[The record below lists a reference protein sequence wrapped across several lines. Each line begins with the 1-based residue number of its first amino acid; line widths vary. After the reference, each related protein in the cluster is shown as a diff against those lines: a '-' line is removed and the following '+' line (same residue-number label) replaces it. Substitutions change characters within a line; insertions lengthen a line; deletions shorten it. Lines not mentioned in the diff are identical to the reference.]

1 MTSPRAELSQ
11 SSSKQSSSNQSSSNP
26 SSSSSNRK
34 LILAGQIAF
43 LPTGILQTL
52 LGPMLPILI
61 ARWALNDTQAGNLFL
76 VQFLASLAGVQLS
89 GLLLTRWGFRP
100 AFLWGLLLM
109 AGGVSTLLLGS
120 SVLGMAAVA
129 AYGLG
134 LGLLVPSDNL
144 LIAEIGSGSTSASD
158 AASQESSQRSSQER
172 SQRSSQRSSE
182 ASSRASAVSLL
193 NFFWG
198 VGAVFCSLMVAWTA
212 AHKLLPFFL
221 GSVALFLVLL
231 AFAMRNL
238 PFPAAATSSATPA
251 ATPAESSP
259 SSSSLTPS
267 PSPSST
273 SASSPSWRELAK
285 SPAIWIF
292 AAIFFLYPG
301 AETAVGGWIGS
312 YVSRLGSHGASI
324 ASMMPAFFWTALTVG
339 RALGTVFLRHFSER
353 SVLRAGYGA
362 GAAGIGLMLWAPTL
376 TGVIGGALITGLS
389 FATLYPITVARL
401 SQRFGVAARSIGAV
415 MFSLAAVGPAV
426 IPWMVGVISHST
438 GSLRAGLLLPL
449 GATVILFVV
458 HLFEW

>member
-1 MTSPRAELSQ
+1 MTSTQGELSQ
-11 SSSKQSSSNQSSSNP
+11 SSSNQPSSNR

-89 GLLLTRWGFRP
+89 GLLLTRWGYRP

-109 AGGVSTLLLGS
+109 ACGVSTLLLGS
-120 SVLGMAAVA
+120 SALGMAAVA

-144 LIAEIGSGSTSASD
+144 LIAEIGSSSD
-158 AASQESSQRSSQER
+158 SGAASQASSQS
-172 SQRSSQRSSE
+172 SSQRSSE

-193 NFFWG
+193 NFFWS

-238 PFPAAATSSATPA
+238 PFPPAATSAGSSAS
-251 ATPAESSP
+251 SSP
-259 SSSSLTPS
+259 
-267 PSPSST
+267 
-273 SASSPSWRELAK
+273 SPSWRELAK

-312 YVSRLGSHGASI
+312 YVSRLGSRGAAI

-353 SVLRAGYGA
+353 NVLRAGYGA

-401 SQRFGVAARSIGAV
+401 SHRFGVAARKIGAV

-449 GATVILFVV
+449 GATVILFLV

>member
-1 MTSPRAELSQ
+1 MISPQAALSQ
-11 SSSKQSSSNQSSSNP
+11 SSSNRSSSNRSSS
-26 SSSSSNRK
+26 SLSSSNRK

-61 ARWALNDTQAGNLFL
+61 ARWALNDTQAGYLFL

-89 GLLLTRWGFRP
+89 GLLLTRWGYRP
-100 AFLWGLLLM
+100 SFLCGLLLM
-109 AGGVSTLLLGS
+109 ACGVSTLFLGS
-120 SVLGMAAVA
+120 SALGMAAVA
-129 AYGLG
+129 AYGFG
-134 LGLLVPSDNL
+134 LGLVVPSDNL
-144 LIAEIGSGSTSASD
+144 LIAEIASASSSGSD
-158 AASQESSQRSSQER
+158 AASQQSSQKSSQGN
-172 SQRSSQRSSE
+172 SQ

-198 VGAVFCSLMVAWTA
+198 VGAVFCSLMVAWSA

-238 PFPAAATSSATPA
+238 PFPAAANSTGSSL
-251 ATPAESSP
+251 SSP
-259 SSSSLTPS
+259 T
-267 PSPSST
+267 ST
-273 SASSPSWRELAK
+273 SASSSSWREMAK

-312 YVSRLGSHGASI
+312 YVSRRGSEGASI

-339 RALGTVFLRHFSER
+339 RALGTIFLRHFSER
-353 SVLRAGYGA
+353 SVLRAGYGG

-389 FATLYPITVARL
+389 FATLYPVTVARL
-401 SQRFGVAARSIGAV
+401 SERFGVAARKIGSV
-415 MFSLAAVGPAV
+415 LFSLAAVGPAV

-438 GSLRAGLLLPL
+438 GSLRAGLMVPL

>member
-1 MTSPRAELSQ
+1 MANPQADLSQ
-11 SSSKQSSSNQSSSNP
+11 SSSNR
-26 SSSSSNRK
+26 SSSSSSRK

-76 VQFLASLAGVQLS
+76 VQFLVSLVGVQLTGVLLTRWGYRPAFLS
-89 GLLLTRWGFRP
+89 GLLL
-100 AFLWGLLLM
+100 M
-109 AGGVSTLLLGS
+109 ACGVSTLLLGS
-120 SVLGMAAVA
+120 SALGMAAVA

-134 LGLLVPSDNL
+134 LGLVVPSDNL
-144 LIAEIGSGSTSASD
+144 LIAEIGSSSSAGSGA
-158 AASQESSQRSSQER
+158 
-172 SQRSSQRSSE
+172 SSE
-182 ASSRASAVSLL
+182 ASSPKSSQGSSRASAVSLL

-212 AHKLLPFFL
+212 AHHLLPFFL

-238 PFPAAATSSATPA
+238 PFPAAATSSAAPA
-251 ATPAESSP
+251 ATPASLSP
-259 SSSSLTPS
+259 SA
-267 PSPSST
+267 
-273 SASSPSWRELAK
+273 SASSHSWRELAK

-312 YVSRLGSHGASI
+312 YVSRLGSRGAAIASI
-324 ASMMPAFFWTALTVG
+324 APLMPAFFWTALTVG

-449 GATVILFVV
+449 GATVILFLV

>member
-1 MTSPRAELSQ
+1 MTSPRAELSP
-11 SSSKQSSSNQSSSNP
+11 SSSKRSSSNRP
-26 SSSSSNRK
+26 SSSSNRK
-34 LILAGQIAF
+34 LILAGQVAF

-89 GLLLTRWGFRP
+89 GLLLTRWGYRP

-109 AGGVSTLLLGS
+109 ACGVSTLLLGS
-120 SVLGMAAVA
+120 SALGMAAVA

-134 LGLLVPSDNL
+134 LGLVVPSDNL
-144 LIAEIGSGSTSASD
+144 LIAEIGSGCSSD
-158 AASQESSQRSSQER
+158 SGAASQ
-172 SQRSSQRSSE
+172 
-182 ASSRASAVSLL
+182 AASRASAVSLL

-212 AHKLLPFFL
+212 AHKLLPLFL
-221 GSVALFLVLL
+221 GSVALFLLLL

-238 PFPAAATSSATPA
+238 PFPAAATSSAKSA
-251 ATPAESSP
+251 ATPEG
-259 SSSSLTPS
+259 SSSSS
-267 PSPSST
+267 
-273 SASSPSWRELAK
+273 SWRELVK

-312 YVSRLGSHGASI
+312 YVSRLGPRGASMASI
-324 ASMMPAFFWTALTVG
+324 APLMPAFFWTALTVG

-353 SVLRAGYGA
+353 SVLRAGYSA

-376 TGVIGGALITGLS
+376 AGVIGGALITGLS

-449 GATVILFVV
+449 GATVILFLV
-458 HLFEW
+458 HLFEWPDRFRPL

>member
-1 MTSPRAELSQ
+1 MTSPQAELSH
-11 SSSKQSSSNQSSSNP
+11 SSSNR

-34 LILAGQIAF
+34 LILAGQLAF

-61 ARWALNDTQAGNLFL
+61 ARWSLNDTQAGNLFL
-76 VQFLASLAGVQLS
+76 VQFLVSLAGVQLS
-89 GLLLTRWGFRP
+89 GLLLTRWGYRP
-100 AFLWGLLLM
+100 AFLSGLLLM
-109 AGGVSTLLLGS
+109 ACGVSTLLLGS
-120 SVLGMAAVA
+120 SALGMAAVA
-129 AYGLG
+129 AYGMG
-134 LGLLVPSDNL
+134 LGLVVPSDNL
-144 LIAEIGSGSTSASD
+144 LIAEIGSESSSGSD
-158 AASQESSQRSSQER
+158 APSKG
-172 SQRSSQRSSE
+172 
-182 ASSRASAVSLL
+182 SSRASAVSLL

-221 GSVALFLVLL
+221 GSVALFLLLL

-238 PFPAAATSSATPA
+238 PFPAAAASSATPA
-251 ATPAESSP
+251 IISAGSP
-259 SSSSLTPS
+259 P
-267 PSPSST
+267 
-273 SASSPSWRELAK
+273 SSPSWRELAK

-312 YVSRLGSHGASI
+312 YVSRLGSRGAAMASI
-324 ASMMPAFFWTALTVG
+324 APLMPAFFWTALTVG

-376 TGVIGGALITGLS
+376 TGVIGGALITGLG

-401 SQRFGVAARSIGAV
+401 SQRFGVAARKIGSV
-415 MFSLAAVGPAV
+415 LFSLAAVGPAV

-438 GSLRAGLLLPL
+438 GRLGAGLLVPL